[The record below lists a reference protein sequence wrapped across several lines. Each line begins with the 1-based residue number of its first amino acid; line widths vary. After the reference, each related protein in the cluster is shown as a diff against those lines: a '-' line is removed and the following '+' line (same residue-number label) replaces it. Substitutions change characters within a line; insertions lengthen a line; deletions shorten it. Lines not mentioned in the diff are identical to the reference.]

1 MRALHIAARTTT
13 PRTPTSST
21 VRAGLIGIA
30 GLLLAAGGLSGCGPN
45 CQSTCTTLY
54 AESECNLQSPGLS
67 REELLR
73 TCESECE
80 SALTKSGEIRPEYKP
95 DEDTPSDKSVEL
107 TSDKEAAL
115 WMDCVAETAC
125 DLLDE
130 GYCAP
135 VW

>member
-1 MRALHIAARTTT
+1 MRALPPAART
-13 PRTPTSST
+13 SSPPAA
-21 VRAGLIGIA
+21 VAVGA
-30 GLLLAAGGLSGCGPN
+30 VALLLAAGGLSGCGPN
-45 CQSTCTTLY
+45 CQSTCNTLY

-107 TSDKEAAL
+107 TTDKEAAL